1 MDDSIE
7 VYITK
12 NYLVELC
19 DNDIEAIAASVRK
32 ALYEK
37 PRPDDYT
44 VADILTE
51 AKICA
56 GVYIELYMEDDTDTE
71 EEYCIEDLC
80 EKQRTKE
87 DYWHV
92 IKLVLEQIE
101 VIAK

>member
-1 MDDSIE
+1 MDT
-7 VYITK
+7 ITK
-12 NYLVELC
+12 VYVTKDYSVELHKY
-19 DNDIEAIAASVRK
+19 DIEEIVSEVRED
-32 ALYEK
+32 LYNM

-44 VADILTE
+44 VADILT
-51 AKICA
+51 KVDIYA
-56 GVYIELYMEDDTDTE
+56 GAYIELLIEDDTKV
-71 EEYCIEDLC
+71 EYCIDDLC

>member
-1 MDDSIE
+1 MDT
-7 VYITK
+7 ITK
-12 NYLVELC
+12 VYVTKDYSVELHKY
-19 DNDIEAIAASVRK
+19 DIEEIVSEVRED
-32 ALYEK
+32 LYNM

-44 VADILTE
+44 VADILT
-51 AKICA
+51 KVDIYA
-56 GVYIELYMEDDTDTE
+56 GAYIELLIEDDTE
-71 EEYCIEDLC
+71 VEYCIDDLC